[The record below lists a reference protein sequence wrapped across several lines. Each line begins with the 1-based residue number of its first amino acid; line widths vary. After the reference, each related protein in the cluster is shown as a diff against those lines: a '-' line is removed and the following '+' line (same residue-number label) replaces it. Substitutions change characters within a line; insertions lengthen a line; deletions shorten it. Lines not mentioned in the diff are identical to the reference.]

1 MTPAV
6 HQTCPLCSPCVALR
20 RIRIL
25 NNKQKSVSVIM
36 SSKVTKYW
44 FLAGHA
50 TEGLLLQRN
59 DENLYFQ
66 PRLHRLQ
73 IDTWPKREATIELE
87 G

>member
-6 HQTCPLCSPCVALR
+6 HQTCPLCSLCVALR

-25 NNKQKSVSVIM
+25 NNKQKSVSV
-36 SSKVTKYW
+36 SSEVTKYW

-50 TEGLLLQRN
+50 TEGSLLQRN

-66 PRLHRLQ
+66 PRPGIAANRHVA
-73 IDTWPKREATIELE
+73 EARSDN
-87 G
+87 